1 MGRRAC
7 CTAAARRLAV
17 LSIPSQRQGETRQG
31 LRKRRKEGERACMHE
46 LKLVWLK
53 CNILKVWWVTLKH
66 NNLNHNVCPLKYT
79 LADWVS
85 CSSKCS

>member
-1 MGRRAC
+1 MLHSRGKMAGRAEYSIT
-7 CTAAARRLAV
+7 TAGRN
-17 LSIPSQRQGETRQG
+17 PSGAEETQ
-31 LRKRRKEGERACMHE
+31 EGGRESMHACMHE

-53 CNILKVWWVTLKH
+53 CNILKVCWVTLKH